1 MAKDETQAVT
11 DPVAV
16 VLVDSGLPHLD
27 RPFEYAVP
35 AALAEAAQPGVRVKV
50 RFAGRDVP
58 GFVIERRSGAEHEG
72 RLTPIRTVVSSEPV
86 LTPAILGLAREVAQA
101 YAGTVGDVLRLAVPP
116 RHARAEAALSAASSG
131 ARDLDPRAP
140 DATAWEPYPAGA
152 ALLRHLREGRSPVAA
167 WSAIPAATRP
177 EVDWPRALAQ
187 ACAATASGGR
197 GAIVIVPDQRDL
209 DRVDQALRAE
219 LGPGRHVL
227 LTAEQG
233 PQARYTAWLT
243 VLRGQ
248 VSVVAGTRSAAF
260 APMPRLGLLAVWD
273 DGDDL
278 HEEPRAPYHHVRELA
293 LIRGRRE
300 AAAVLIGGF
309 GRTVASMQL
318 VEQGVAR
325 AVDPDPVLLRAAMP
339 RILVAGEGRELERD
353 SAAASARLPSLAWRT
368 ATAAL
373 TSGPV
378 LVQVPR
384 RGYIPALA
392 CQNCRARARC
402 QRCEGPLGQPVAGQ
416 PPLCRWCASPAP
428 AWTCPACGDRRL
440 RSLVIGSRRTAEEL
454 GRAFPGV
461 PLVRSSAGEVKASV
475 GPRPALVIA
484 TPGAEPIAEGGY
496 AAALLLD
503 AWALLDRPSL
513 DAGPEALRRW
523 LAAAALVRPATGGGT
538 AGKSGGGTAG
548 RTGGGTAGTSGE
560 GVVVLCGAAGE
571 SAIPAVEALVRWDPR
586 WLAERELR
594 EREALRLPPV
604 SVMAAVSGPR
614 AVLAEVAQSLEVPP
628 SVARFGPSAI
638 GPSAVGQDDLHRLVF
653 KADAA
658 EGAGLARAL
667 SDARAARSAR
677 KETPAL
683 GVRMRLTDLD

>member
-1 MAKDETQAVT
+1 M
-11 DPVAV
+11 
-16 VLVDSGLPHLD
+16 
-27 RPFEYAVP
+27 
-35 AALAEAAQPGVRVKV
+35 
-50 RFAGRDVP
+50 
-58 GFVIERRSGAEHEG
+58 
-72 RLTPIRTVVSSEPV
+72 
-86 LTPAILGLAREVAQA
+86 
-101 YAGTVGDVLRLAVPP
+101 
-116 RHARAEAALSAASSG
+116 
-131 ARDLDPRAP
+131 
-140 DATAWEPYPAGA
+140 
-152 ALLRHLREGRSPVAA
+152 
-167 WSAIPAATRP
+167 
-177 EVDWPRALAQ
+177 
-187 ACAATASGGR
+187 
-197 GAIVIVPDQRDL
+197 
-209 DRVDQALRAE
+209 
-219 LGPGRHVL
+219 
-227 LTAEQG
+227 
-233 PQARYTAWLT
+233 
-243 VLRGQ
+243 
-248 VSVVAGTRSAAF
+248 
-260 APMPRLGLLAVWD
+260 
-273 DGDDL
+273 
-278 HEEPRAPYHHVRELA
+278 
-293 LIRGRRE
+293 
-300 AAAVLIGGF
+300 
-309 GRTVASMQL
+309 
-318 VEQGVAR
+318 
-325 AVDPDPVLLRAAMP
+325 
-339 RILVAGEGRELERD
+339 
-353 SAAASARLPSLAWRT
+353 
-368 ATAAL
+368 
-373 TSGPV
+373 
-378 LVQVPR
+378 
-384 RGYIPALA
+384 
-392 CQNCRARARC
+392 
-402 QRCEGPLGQPVAGQ
+402 
-416 PPLCRWCASPAP
+416 
-428 AWTCPACGDRRL
+428 
-440 RSLVIGSRRTAEEL
+440 IGSRRTAEEL